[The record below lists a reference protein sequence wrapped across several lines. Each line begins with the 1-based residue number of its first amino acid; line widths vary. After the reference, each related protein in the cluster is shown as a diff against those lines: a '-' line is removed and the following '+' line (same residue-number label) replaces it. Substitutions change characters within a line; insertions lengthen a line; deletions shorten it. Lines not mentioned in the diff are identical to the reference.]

1 MILEPGTRIGPFEVV
16 SMLGSGGMGEVYRAS
31 DARLKRDVA
40 IKVLP
45 EAFSTDAERLAR
57 FQREAQVLASLNHPH
72 IAQLHGV
79 EESGSLRALIM
90 EFVEGEDLAQRIGR
104 GPLALGE
111 ALAIASQLAKALE
124 AAHDQG
130 IIHRDLK
137 PANIKIRGDGTVK
150 VLDFGLAKA
159 IEPAAA
165 ASASAALTAAAPDMT
180 QVGAILG
187 TAAYMSPEQARG
199 KAIDK
204 RSDIWAFGCVLFEML
219 TGTRAFQGETI
230 TDTIV
235 AVLEKA
241 PDWKALP
248 QGTPPAIQAIVARCL
263 QKDPA
268 RRLRDIADGRFEIE
282 ESAIQP
288 ALSPVEVA
296 SGFKLRELVGWT
308 AAAGCLIALLVIATR
323 RPTPPANDDI
333 VTLEVFPPARTSFSA
348 PTNVTISAPSFAL
361 SPDGRQLVFS
371 AEDPGKA
378 ATLWV
383 RPMDRAAAHQ
393 LTGTDNAHY
402 PFWSPDGSW
411 IGFFADGKL
420 KKVPV
425 AGGPVQFIADVSTD
439 FRGGSWGHSDTIVFG
454 SGRQLAQSV
463 SAFGGKP
470 QAITKPD
477 ETRREAT
484 HRFPLLLPNDR
495 VLYLALGENPD
506 RNGIYVGSLDGRER
520 KFLLPLNASA
530 VHAPGYLLFVDGDT
544 LFAQQFDAE
553 RLELKGQRLS
563 VAERVGRSSSFMSAV
578 SVSRSGSIAYA
589 ENTLKYG
596 RLSWFDRAGKLHA
609 APPVP
614 EGEYS
619 DFRLSPDDHY
629 LAAALLDPK
638 TNVIQAWVTNMER
651 GSDDRLPS
659 GVSATA
665 GLVWS
670 RDGATLTF
678 RSNPGGII
686 EFFQRSAHG
695 GGTDRLLLSS
705 SQLPSNNSFPTDWSR
720 DGRHL
725 LFSSVPGADY
735 DLWLLTLGDGAKPV
749 QLIASPAD
757 QMHGNFSPDGSLVAY
772 ASNESGR
779 FEVYATTFPRADR
792 RWPISTD
799 GGYEPRWRADGGEL
813 YYLSEDRKLMAVTV
827 DAGPRFGTP
836 KQLFQTKI
844 RAGVSALRTHYVP
857 SRDGQRFLVNSAI
870 DAPPSPITVVVNW
883 IQRMK

>member
-1 MILEPGTRIGPFEVV
+1 MITDLRTIDEDELRISPCWQRPN
-16 SMLGSGGMGEVYRAS
+16 L
-31 DARLKRDVA
+31 A
-40 IKVLP
+40 IHITWKQDWPSAMTVLP
-45 EAFSTDAERLAR
+45 MIG
-57 FQREAQVLASLNHPH
+57 VLASLNHPH
-72 IAQLHGV
+72 IAHLHGV
-79 EESGSLRALIM
+79 EESGNLHALIM

-111 ALAIASQLAKALE
+111 ALAIARQLAKALE
-124 AAHDQG
+124 AAHDRG

-137 PANIKIRGDGTVK
+137 PANIKIRDDGTVK

-159 IEPAAA
+159 IEPVAT
-165 ASASAALTAAAPDMT
+165 ASASASLTATAPDMT
-180 QVGAILG
+180 QAGAILG

-219 TGTRAFQGETI
+219 TGKRAFHGETI
-230 TDTIV
+230 SDTIV

-241 PDWKALP
+241 PDWKLLP
-248 QGTPPAIQAIVARCL
+248 QGTPTAVQAIVARCL

-282 ESAIQP
+282 ESATKP
-288 ALSPVEVA
+288 VPSPVEGA
-296 SGFKLRELVGWT
+296 AGFKLRELAGWA
-308 AAAGCLIALLVIATR
+308 AAAGCLIALLLVATR
-323 RPTPPANDDI
+323 RPTPSATGDI
-333 VTLEVFPPARTSFSA
+333 VTLEIFPQEKTSFST
-348 PTNVTISAPSFAL
+348 PTNVTVSAPSFAL
-361 SPDGRQLVFS
+361 SPDGRHLVFS
-371 AEDPGKA
+371 AEYPRKA

-383 RPMDRAAAHQ
+383 RSMDRAAAQQ

-402 PFWSPDGSW
+402 PFWNPDGSW

-420 KKVPV
+420 KKIPV

-439 FRGGSWGHSDTIVFG
+439 FRGGSWGDSDTIVFG

-463 SAFGGKP
+463 SASGGKP
-470 QAITKPD
+470 QPITSTD
-477 ETRREAT
+477 EGRRETT
-484 HRFPLLLPNDR
+484 HRFPVLLPNDR
-495 VLYLALGENPD
+495 VLYLGLGDNPD
-506 RNGIYVGSLDGRER
+506 RNGIYAGSLDGRER
-520 KFLLPLNASA
+520 KLLLPLNASA
-530 VHAPGYLLFVDGDT
+530 VYTPGYVLFVDGDT
-544 LFAQQFDAE
+544 LFAQHFDAE
-553 RLELKGQRLS
+553 RLEVRGQRLS
-563 VAERVGRSSSFMSAV
+563 VAERVGRTSSFMSAV
-578 SVSRSGSIAYA
+578 SVSGSGSIAYA
-589 ENTLKYG
+589 QNIPKNG
-596 RLSWFDRAGKLHA
+596 RLSWFGRAGELLA
-609 APPVP
+609 AALVP

-619 DFRLSPDDHY
+619 DFRLSPDDQF

-638 TNVIQAWVTNMER
+638 TNLLQAWVTNMER
-651 GSDDRLPS
+651 GSDDRLRS
-659 GVSATA
+659 GGSTTA

-678 RSNPGGII
+678 RSNPGGVI
-686 EFFQRSAHG
+686 EFFQGSAHG

-725 LFSSVPGADY
+725 LFSTVPGADY
-735 DLWLLTLGDGAKPV
+735 DLWLLALGDGAKPV
-749 QLIASPAD
+749 KLIASPAD

-792 RWPISTD
+792 RWPISID
-799 GGYEPRWRADGGEL
+799 GGYEPRWRADGREL

-857 SRDGQRFLVNSAI
+857 SRDGQRFLVNCAI
-870 DAPPSPITVVVNW
+870 DAPPSPITVIVNW
-883 IQRMK
+883 IRQMQ